1 MCVYTALRQ
10 EQRTQ
15 TSVGQREVG
24 QEGELGGNRVTL
36 HQLFPV
42 KVYIAAQGVSSGVLL
57 MEVAIL
63 MF

>member
-24 QEGELGGNRVTL
+24 QEGELG
-36 HQLFPV
+36 
-42 KVYIAAQGVSSGVLL
+42 
-57 MEVAIL
+57 
-63 MF
+63 